1 MLSELDSM
9 LHKLVAI
16 VAAVAAADV
25 DAVVDVV
32 VVDDDAIADCSFVA
46 ADDFVADDD
55 HAGLENLNFDNFL
68 YSAKKIKILS
78 EISESSSA
86 KRDC

>member
-16 VAAVAAADV
+16 VAVAVAVDV
-25 DAVVDVV
+25 D

-68 YSAKKIKILS
+68 YSAKQIKILS
-78 EISESSSA
+78 EISSA

>member
-16 VAAVAAADV
+16 VAVVAAADV
-25 DAVVDVV
+25 DAVV

-46 ADDFVADDD
+46 AGDFVADDD

-68 YSAKKIKILS
+68 YSAK
-78 EISESSSA
+78 
-86 KRDC
+86 

>member
-16 VAAVAAADV
+16 VAAADV

-32 VVDDDAIADCSFVA
+32 AVDDDAIADCSFVV
-46 ADDFVADDD
+46 DDFVADDD

-68 YSAKKIKILS
+68 YSAK
-78 EISESSSA
+78 
-86 KRDC
+86 

>member
-16 VAAVAAADV
+16 VAAAAVAADV
-25 DAVVDVV
+25 DAVV
-32 VVDDDAIADCSFVA
+32 VVDDDAFADCSLVA

-68 YSAKKIKILS
+68 YSAKQIKILS
-78 EISESSSA
+78 EISSA